1 MWGATLPRGTV
12 GPGLCI
18 SIHAPRVGSDAPPC
32 RRIRPRRQ
40 DFNPRSPCG
49 ERHLDDEELKS
60 KIRISIHAP
69 RVGSDLRDV
78 LRGLQRRDFN
88 PRSPCGERR
97 KSAQKYMEALYISI
111 HAPRVG
117 SDRTIHD
124 GLRNAELFQSTLPVW
139 GATWTP
145 LSYRAMRSRFQSTL
159 PVWGATMPR
168 RVFTDSSRI
177 SIHAPRVGSDVLP
190 DKSSRLPAIFQSTLP
205 VWGATQKTS
214 PQSRPARFQS
224 TLPVWGATRRYRKRL
239 RRPADFNPRSP
250 CGERQQRCTDFSFAS
265 SAKRVF
271 FCDILQ
277 IGRHLQGIGRKR
289 RGDFLSRSVRTS
301 RGKYGCLAFAFRE
314 SGGLR
319 ENRRFYSQSVLF
331 SFRIDC
337 QGSRIAGCPFRGP

>member
-1 MWGATLPRGTV
+1 M
-12 GPGLCI
+12 I
-18 SIHAPRVGSDAPPC
+18 SIHAPRVGSDIVAAAV
-32 RRIRPRRQ
+32 
-40 DFNPRSPCG
+40 FG
-49 ERHLDDEELKS
+49 ERNEFQSTLPVWGATPHQS
-60 KIRISIHAP
+60 PQVHYTGISIHAP
-69 RVGSDLRDV
+69 RVGSDFPAAR
-78 LRGLQRRDFN
+78 QFNRR
-88 PRSPCGERR
+88 S
-97 KSAQKYMEALYISI
+97 ISI

-117 SDRTIHD
+117 SDGR
-124 GLRNAELFQSTLPVW
+124 RKAPPV
-139 GATWTP
+139 
-145 LSYRAMRSRFQSTL
+145 
-159 PVWGATMPR
+159 
-168 RVFTDSSRI
+168 
-177 SIHAPRVGSDVLP
+177 
-190 DKSSRLPAIFQSTLP
+190 
-205 VWGATQKTS
+205 
-214 PQSRPARFQS
+214 PQ
-224 TLPVWGATRRYRKRL
+224 
-239 RRPADFNPRSP
+239 ADFNPRSP